1 MPALRICEITDLP
14 IATPRA
20 DSPDCQLC
28 DVFKKA
34 SVAPRSPFPAGEQ
47 LFRQGDP
54 ARLVY
59 RILKGSAVSY
69 RLLSD
74 GRRQV
79 TGFHLPGD
87 FVGLEAGVEHSTTAE
102 ALSTVQASAIERAE
116 LAKRAATDINLARA
130 LWQTTVR
137 AVHRSEDHVKILA
150 RQGATERV
158 VAFLLD
164 FAGRRQDSEIVD
176 LPMTRQDIADHV
188 GLAIHTVSRTLSQL
202 QTEGL
207 IEARSTRRV
216 RLLQRD
222 RLERICA

>member
-14 IATPRA
+14 IPTPREET
-20 DSPDCQLC
+20 PDCRLC
-28 DVFKKA
+28 AVFANA
-34 SVAPRSPFPAGEQ
+34 SAAPRSPFAPGEH

-54 ARLVY
+54 VRLVY
-59 RILKGSAVSY
+59 RVLRGAVVSY

-79 TGFHLPGD
+79 SGFHLPGD
-87 FVGLEAGVEHSTTAE
+87 FVGLEAGVEHATTAE
-102 ALSTVQASAIERAE
+102 ALSTVHASAIERAG
-116 LAKRAATDINLARA
+116 LADRAVTDTGLARA
-130 LWQTTVR
+130 LWQITVR
-137 AVHRSEDHVKILA
+137 AVQRSEDHALILA

-164 FAGRRQDSEIVD
+164 FAARQGHPEFID

-188 GLAIHTVSRTLSQL
+188 GLTIHTVSRTLSQL
-202 QTEGL
+202 QTAGL
-207 IEARSTRRV
+207 IEARSTRHV

-222 RLERICA
+222 RLDGIRA

>member
-20 DSPDCQLC
+20 ETPDCHLC
-28 DVFKKA
+28 DVFANA
-34 SVAPRSPFPAGEQ
+34 SAAPRSPFAPGEQ

-54 ARLVY
+54 VQLVY
-59 RILKGSAVSY
+59 RVLKGAAVSY

-87 FVGLEAGVEHSTTAE
+87 FVGLEAGVEHTTTAE
-102 ALSTVQASAIERAE
+102 ALSTVHASGIARAE
-116 LAKRAATDINLARA
+116 LAERAATDINLARA
-130 LWQTTVR
+130 LWQVTVR
-137 AVHRSEDHVKILA
+137 AVQRSEDHALILA

-158 VAFLLD
+158 AAFLLD
-164 FAGRRQDSEIVD
+164 FATRLGCPEVID

-188 GLAIHTVSRTLSQL
+188 GLTIHTVSRTLSQL
-202 QTEGL
+202 QAAGL
-207 IEARSTRRV
+207 IEARSTRHV
-216 RLLQRD
+216 RLLERR
-222 RLERICA
+222 RLECICA

>member
-1 MPALRICEITDLP
+1 MPALRTCDITDRP

-20 DSPDCQLC
+20 ETPDCNLC
-28 DVFKKA
+28 DVFANA
-34 SVAPRSPFPAGEQ
+34 STAPRSPFAPGER

-54 ARLVY
+54 VRLVY
-59 RILKGSAVSY
+59 RVLRGAAVSY
-69 RLLSD
+69 RLLAD

-87 FVGLEAGVEHSTTAE
+87 FVGLEAGVEHAITAE
-102 ALSTVQASAIERAE
+102 ALTTVHASAIERAE
-116 LAKRAATDINLARA
+116 LAERAATDIGLARA
-130 LWQTTVR
+130 LWQITVR
-137 AVHRSEDHVKILA
+137 AVHRSEDHALILA

-164 FAGRRQDSEIVD
+164 FAGRLGHPEFID

-188 GLAIHTVSRTLSQL
+188 GLTIHTVSRTLSQL

-207 IEARSTRRV
+207 IEARSTRHV
-216 RLLQRD
+216 RLLQRG
-222 RLERICA
+222 RLECICA

>member
-1 MPALRICEITDLP
+1 MTALRICDITEQP
-14 IATPRA
+14 IATTPA
-20 DSPDCQLC
+20 ETPDCHLC
-28 DVFKKA
+28 AVFANA
-34 SVAPRSPFPAGEQ
+34 SAAPRSPFAPGER

-54 ARLVY
+54 VRLVY
-59 RILKGSAVSY
+59 RVLKGAAVSY

-87 FVGLEAGVEHSTTAE
+87 FVGLEAGVEHATTAE
-102 ALSTVQASAIERAE
+102 ALSTVHASAIERSE
-116 LAKRAATDINLARA
+116 LADRAATDIGLARA
-130 LWQTTVR
+130 LWQITVR
-137 AVHRSEDHVKILA
+137 AVHRSEDHALILA

-158 VAFLLD
+158 AAFLLD
-164 FAGRRQDSEIVD
+164 FAERQGHPEFID

-188 GLAIHTVSRTLSQL
+188 GLTIHTVSRTLSQL

-207 IEARSTRRV
+207 IEARSTRHV

-222 RLERICA
+222 RLECICA